1 MTCKTRSI
9 HHLLSQCWCM
19 ISESKILQH
28 FRQSKCW
35 SLSTMMN
42 QWAESTIYKLR
53 NLSKTRMQES
63 QSQRSRSK
71 CWLSKE
77 RLNSLQRDM
86 TLAAHNLNWSVFI
99 SWRCTTH
106 SNSSTPSSHTLE
118 RTKERKMELAKRRRS
133 RTKWMHL
140 RNRSKKSKPQWQ
152 LQLLLRLKHPLR

>member
-9 HHLLSQCWCM
+9 HHLLTQCWCI
-19 ISESKILQH
+19 ISESKIPQH
-28 FRQSKCW
+28 FRHSRCW

-42 QWAESTIYKLR
+42 LWAESTTYKLR

-63 QSQRSRSK
+63 QSQRSRSR

-77 RLNSLQRDM
+77 RRNSLQRDM
-86 TLAAHNLNWSVFI
+86 TLAAHNSNWSVSI

-106 SNSSTPSSHTLE
+106 LNSSTLNSHTQG

-133 RTKWMHL
+133 RTKWTHL
-140 RNRSKKSKPQWQ
+140 RNRLKNSKPQWQ
-152 LQLLLRLKHPLR
+152 LQLLPRLNHPLR